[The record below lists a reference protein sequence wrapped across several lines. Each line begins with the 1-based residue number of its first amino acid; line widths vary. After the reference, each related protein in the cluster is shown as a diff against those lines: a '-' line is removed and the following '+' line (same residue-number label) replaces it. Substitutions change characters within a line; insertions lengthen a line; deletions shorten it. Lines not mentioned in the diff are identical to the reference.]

1 MGVCYDKDTNKEG
14 KQMNESKKTPKDL
27 KEEAIVAIVLC
38 LLTAIFS
45 FIR

>member
-1 MGVCYDKDTNKEG
+1 
-14 KQMNESKKTPKDL
+14 MNESKKPPKDL

-38 LLTAIFS
+38 LLTAILS

>member
-1 MGVCYDKDTNKEG
+1 MGVCYDKGTNKEG

-27 KEEAIVAIVLC
+27 KQEKIVAIVLC
-38 LLTAIFS
+38 LLIAILS

>member
-1 MGVCYDKDTNKEG
+1 
-14 KQMNESKKTPKDL
+14 MNESKKTTKDL

-38 LLTAIFS
+38 LLIAILS